1 MNKGFCCGAGGGR
14 MWLDEHQ
21 GERINI
27 NRTEQALNTG
37 ANMIVTAC
45 PFCLTMLE
53 DGTKA
58 KDVIDNVKTRDL
70 AEILWES
77 VK

>member
-1 MNKGFCCGAGGGR
+1 

-27 NRTEQALNTG
+27 NRTEQALSTG

-58 KDVIDNVKTRDL
+58 KDVIDDVKTRDI

-77 VK
+77 VQ